1 MSDSQPK
8 IIGEAAYALLVR
20 REEVNVSSL
29 LTELARMAEKAK
41 NTQQQQRIASAQ
53 QWLLTH
59 RQPAGSDN
67 RAHSALR
74 GLSRQEGSVR
84 MPSADADDS

>member
-29 LTELARMAEKAK
+29 LTEIARMAEKAK

>member
-29 LTELARMAEKAK
+29 LAELARMAEKAK
-41 NTQQQQRIASAQ
+41 NAQQQQRIASAQ

>member
-41 NTQQQQRIASAQ
+41 KHAATAAYRQRPTVVADAPP
-53 QWLLTH
+53 T
-59 RQPAGSDN
+59 
-67 RAHSALR
+67 
-74 GLSRQEGSVR
+74 SRQR
-84 MPSADADDS
+84 

>member
-8 IIGEAAYALLVR
+8 IIGEAAYTLLVR
-20 REEVNVSSL
+20 REEVSVLSL
-29 LTELARMAEKAK
+29 LAELARMARKAQ
-41 NTQQQQRIASAQ
+41 NSEQLQRIAQAQ

-67 RAHSALR
+67 RVHSALR

-84 MPSADADDS
+84 LPSADTDDN

>member
-20 REEVNVSSL
+20 REEVNVYSL
-29 LTELARMAEKAK
+29 LAELARMSENEKSR
-41 NTQQQQRIASAQ
+41 QRLERIAHAS
-53 QWLLTH
+53 QWLMAH
-59 RQPAGSDN
+59 RQPAESDN

-84 MPSADADDS
+84 MPSADGDDS